1 MLQFLTGDI
10 LFLYKIQLQCQSSQ
24 KRPLFLP
31 LGLLYYFVLWHSAV
45 QFLLLLLVHI
55 LRTVLI
61 TQDSLFRFLEP
72 SSGPGMWPVLSRE
85 QLAWC
90 IAVSLCTLF
99 LSECVDLDTCRKLPW
114 RDPVSLAVTKYFCFF
129 GNVCFLPFHS
139 GQWKSQ
145 GPLPQWLKGPI

>member
-1 MLQFLTGDI
+1 MPVFSEKTP
-10 LFLYKIQLQCQSSQ
+10 FPPSWS
-24 KRPLFLP
+24 
-31 LGLLYYFVLWHSAV
+31 FVLFCTVTLCSSI
-45 QFLLLLLVHI
+45 FLLLLVHI

-129 GNVCFLPFHS
+129 GNVCHFILGSENPKALYHND
-139 GQWKSQ
+139 
-145 GPLPQWLKGPI
+145 LKVLFKQAFPSYFP